1 MILVNLYLGSF
12 QEWNA
17 SHGDIFSGEI
27 EVCVQVHVDHWI
39 RLVPWNQRMGWLV
52 NHSNLF
58 EVDPASENLARTI
71 QIRSVADSDHRD
83 FTGGADIFA
92 PPLSS
97 LPLPIFTYLSPPLP
111 YHGPAVWLQSSLRPC
126 SCSSRTTSTHA

>member
-1 MILVNLYLGSF
+1 MILVNPYLGSF

-27 EVCVQVHVDHWI
+27 EVCVQGHVDHWI

-83 FTGGADIFA
+83 FTGGGDI
-92 PPLSS
+92 
-97 LPLPIFTYLSPPLP
+97 
-111 YHGPAVWLQSSLRPC
+111 RPSAC
-126 SCSSRTTSTHA
+126 SCWTLPPHSFVL